1 MNVLFCCL
9 SVFSYIVFKVYI
21 CWVFAVSSAIF
32 QPRRRRW
39 CERHEGVGTSE
50 RRERS
55 ERRAADP
62 RSGYKSAHN
71 QKLSTQAALHT
82 QLTARLHVCGL
93 TQMRLDNKKMS
104 IHISGSDATWSRPP
118 PACPEGR
125 TGNYFV
131 CWFTIMKM
139 RTIRGR
145 GWEKKERRQEES
157 SQCATPCCLL
167 LLVSLIVTWS

>member
-1 MNVLFCCL
+1 MFYFVVCLFFLILCL
-9 SVFSYIVFKVYI
+9 KFRYVEYLLLVQLFSSHGGGGGAKDTR
-21 CWVFAVSSAIF
+21 VSEHLKDGNDQSDEQLI
-32 QPRRRRW
+32 P
-39 CERHEGVGTSE
+39 
-50 RRERS
+50 
-55 ERRAADP
+55 
-62 RSGYKSAHN
+62 GYKSAHN

-125 TGNYFV
+125 TRNYFV

-145 GWEKKERRQEES
+145 GWEKKERRREES

-167 LLVSLIVTWS
+167 LLVRLIVTWS

>member
-1 MNVLFCCL
+1 MFYFVVCLFFLILCL
-9 SVFSYIVFKVYI
+9 KFRYVEYLLLVQLFSSHGGGGGAKDTR
-21 CWVFAVSSAIF
+21 VSEHLKDGNDQSDEQLI
-32 QPRRRRW
+32 P
-39 CERHEGVGTSE
+39 
-50 RRERS
+50 
-55 ERRAADP
+55 
-62 RSGYKSAHN
+62 GYKSAHN

-131 CWFTIMKM
+131 CWFIIMKM

-145 GWEKKERRQEES
+145 GWEKKERRREES

-167 LLVSLIVTWS
+167 LLVRLIVTWS

>member
-1 MNVLFCCL
+1 MFYFVVCLFFLILCL
-9 SVFSYIVFKVYI
+9 KFRYVEYLLLVQLFSSHGGGGGAKDTR
-21 CWVFAVSSAIF
+21 VSEHLKDGNDQSDEQLIPGQVINLRTIRSF
-32 QPRRRRW
+32 PHKQLCTHSSLPGCMCVVSPRW
-39 CERHEGVGTSE
+39 GSIT
-50 RRERS
+50 
-55 ERRAADP
+55 
-62 RSGYKSAHN
+62 
-71 QKLSTQAALHT
+71 
-82 QLTARLHVCGL
+82 
-93 TQMRLDNKKMS
+93 KKMS

-145 GWEKKERRQEES
+145 GWEKKKRRREES

-167 LLVSLIVTWS
+167 LLVRLIVTWS

>member
-1 MNVLFCCL
+1 MFYFVVCLFFLILCL
-9 SVFSYIVFKVYI
+9 KFRYVEYLLLVQLFSSHGGGGGAKD
-21 CWVFAVSSAIF
+21 
-32 QPRRRRW
+32 
-39 CERHEGVGTSE
+39 GVGTSE

-104 IHISGSDATWSRPP
+104 IRISGSDATWSRPP

-139 RTIRGR
+139 RTRRGR
-145 GWEKKERRQEES
+145 GWEKKERRREES

-167 LLVSLIVTWS
+167 LLVRLIVTWS